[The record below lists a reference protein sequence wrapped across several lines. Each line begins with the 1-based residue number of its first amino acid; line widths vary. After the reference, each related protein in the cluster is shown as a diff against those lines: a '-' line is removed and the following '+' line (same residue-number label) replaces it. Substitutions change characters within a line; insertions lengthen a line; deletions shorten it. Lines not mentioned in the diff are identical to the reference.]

1 MSKLPGR
8 KGRDWIMVAG
18 VGFMSVVAL
27 GGGAVR
33 ADEAAKAAE
42 QTAPAKEVA
51 KTDAKPQAAESAP
64 KRAAKSAKA
73 KTIPA
78 PSRVNVGGV
87 EWRTDYSEAYN
98 AAKAAKRMLL
108 VNFVPTTVSSQQ
120 QSIEKYIASSPSLQT
135 KLNNVVAVRV
145 PVNAEIVVNGKSQ
158 RLLSFAS
165 FSHLQGGPGFALID
179 LANEG
184 QPYYG
189 GTVNVLPYSS
199 GKYYHFRSDYLS
211 VILDLPPGTLTQRT
225 MVWAVR
231 VHPERPQSTYGMHHP
246 TLANGATQQ
255 ASYQANVGQQG
266 HQNFE
271 TRFHSL
277 SAAAGSGV
285 SEVCAESWPNQN
297 MIDSCL
303 DCVASWRHS
312 PGHWQGVSGRH
323 RAFGYD
329 IRRGRN
335 GIWYGTGIFAD

>member
-1 MSKLPGR
+1 MSKVQGR
-8 KGRDWIMVAG
+8 KRRGWRMIAAVGLASVA
-18 VGFMSVVAL
+18 AIN
-27 GGGAVR
+27 GGAVR
-33 ADEAAKAAE
+33 AEEAAKK
-42 QTAPAKEVA
+42 PAG
-51 KTDAKPQAAESAP
+51 AKPQAAAP
-64 KRAAKSAKA
+64 AAASK
-73 KTIPA
+73 
-78 PSRVNVGGV
+78 SRVSVGGV

-108 VNFVPTTVSSQQ
+108 VNFVPATASSQQ
-120 QSIEKYIASSPSLQT
+120 QNVERYIGSSGSLQT

-145 PVNAEIVVNGKSQ
+145 PVNAEITVDGKQQ
-158 RLLSFAS
+158 RLLGFPA
-165 FSHLQGGPGFALID
+165 FTHLQGGPGFALID
-179 LANEG
+179 LANKG
-184 QPYYG
+184 QQYYG
-189 GTVNVLPYSS
+189 STVSVLPYAS
-199 GKYYHFRSDYLS
+199 GKYYHFRSDYLAT
-211 VILDLPPGTLTQRT
+211 ILDLPPGTITQRT

-231 VHPERPQSTYGMHHP
+231 VHPERPQSTHGRQDP
-246 TLANGATQQ
+246 TLASGATQQ

-271 TRFHSL
+271 TRFHQL

-312 PGHWQGVSGRH
+312 SGHWRGVSGRH
-323 RAFGYD
+323 RSFGYD

>member
-1 MSKLPGR
+1 MSKVHDR
-8 KGRDWIMVAG
+8 KRRAAMMAAAVGCMSLVAAG
-18 VGFMSVVAL
+18 NA
-27 GGGAVR
+27 AR
-33 ADEAAKAAE
+33 AEEAAK
-42 QTAPAKEVA
+42 TAKATTSAKS
-51 KTDAKPQAAESAP
+51 DAKPQAA
-64 KRAAKSAKA
+64 
-73 KTIPA
+73 TNT
-78 PSRVNVGGV
+78 SRVNVGGV

-108 VNFVPTTVSSQQ
+108 VNFVPTTASSQQ
-120 QSIEKYIASSPSLQT
+120 QNVERYIAASPSLQT

-145 PVNAEIVVNGKSQ
+145 PVNAEITVNGKKQ

-184 QPYYG
+184 QHYYG
-189 GTVNVLPYSS
+189 GTVNVLPYAS
-199 GKYYHFRSDYLS
+199 GKYYHFRSDYLA
-211 VILDLPPGTLTQRT
+211 VILDLPPGTITQRT

-231 VHPERPQSTYGMHHP
+231 IHPERPQSTYGMHHP
-246 TLANGATQQ
+246 TLAAGATQH

-285 SEVCAESWPNQN
+285 SEVCAESWPGQN

-312 PGHWQGVSGRH
+312 PGHWRGVSGRH

>member
-1 MSKLPGR
+1 M
-8 KGRDWIMVAG
+8 MVASAG
-18 VGFMSVVAL
+18 ST
-27 GGGAVR
+27 
-33 ADEAAKAAE
+33 AAE
-42 QTAPAKEVA
+42 EAVKPAQAVTATKNS
-51 KTDAKPQAAESAP
+51 AKPQTTA
-64 KRAAKSAKA
+64 AAKTK
-73 KTIPA
+73 PA
-78 PSRVNVGGV
+78 TENSSRVSVGGV
-87 EWRTDYSEAYN
+87 EWRTDYTDAYN
-98 AAKAAKRMLL
+98 AAKSAKRMLL
-108 VNFVPTTVSSQQ
+108 VNFVPTTACSQQ
-120 QSIEKYIASSPSLQT
+120 QNVERYIASSASLQA

-145 PVNAEIVVNGKSQ
+145 PANAEITVNGKKQ

-179 LANEG
+179 LVHEG

-189 GTVNVLPYSS
+189 TTVNALPYAS

-211 VILDLPPGTLTQRT
+211 VVLDLPPGTITQRT

-231 VHPERPQSTYGMHHP
+231 VHPERPQSTYGTHHP
-246 TLANGATQQ
+246 TLAAGATHQ

-271 TRFHSL
+271 TRFHNL

-303 DCVASWRHS
+303 DCVSSWRHS
-312 PGHWQGVSGRH
+312 PGHWRGVAGRH

>member
-1 MSKLPGR
+1 MSKSKEW
-8 KGRDWIMVAG
+8 KGRAAMMAAA
-18 VGFMSVVAL
+18 VGFMSVVVA
-27 GGGAVR
+27 GNAVG
-33 ADEAAKAAE
+33 ADEATKPAKAA
-42 QTAPAKEVA
+42 AGA
-51 KTDAKPQAAESAP
+51 KTGAKPQAAE
-64 KRAAKSAKA
+64 KSCV
-73 KTIPA
+73 
-78 PSRVNVGGV
+78 SVGGV
-87 EWRTDYSEAYN
+87 EWRTDYSAAYN
-98 AAKAAKRMLL
+98 AAKSAKRMLL
-108 VNFVPTTVSSQQ
+108 VNFVPATASSQQ
-120 QSIEKYIASSPSLQT
+120 QNIDRTIAASPSLQT

-145 PVNAEIVVNGKSQ
+145 PVNAEITADGKKQ

-165 FSHLQGGPGFALID
+165 FSHLQGGPGFALVD
-179 LANEG
+179 LMHEG
-184 QPYYG
+184 QRFYG
-189 GTVNVLPYSS
+189 GTVNVLPYAS
-199 GKYYHFRSDYLS
+199 GKYYRFRSDYLS

-246 TLANGATQQ
+246 TLAAGATQH

-277 SAAAGSGV
+277 SAAAGGGV

-312 PGHWQGVSGRH
+312 PGHWRGVSGRH
-323 RAFGYD
+323 RSFGYD